1 MRLTTKR
8 DRWYF
13 WRELFSYMIPMI
25 LIVGTVDV
33 FLSFMQCSIHP
44 EWSAPCSINWIL
56 GAMYGIF
63 LILAIILAIISKNR
77 LKKIKNQIEYEFLEA
92 TQQGEKD
99 VENIAKNIKDWV
111 KSEDQIDREIE
122 NNLNKKKSRP
132 KKIIVDENSTLKSKR
147 KTTKTAKKTDKK

>member
-25 LIVGTVDV
+25 LIVGTVDM

-63 LILAIILAIISKNR
+63 L
-77 LKKIKNQIEYEFLEA
+77 IKNQIEYEFLEA

>member
-99 VENIAKNIKDWV
+99 VENIAKNINDWV